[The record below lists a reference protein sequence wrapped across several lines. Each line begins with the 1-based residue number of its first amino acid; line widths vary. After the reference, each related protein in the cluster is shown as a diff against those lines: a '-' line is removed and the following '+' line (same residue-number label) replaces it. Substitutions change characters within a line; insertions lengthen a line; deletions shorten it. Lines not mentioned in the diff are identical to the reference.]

1 MISYN
6 GRYYADYGK
15 AVATAEEVLE
25 DYGII
30 QVPLQLDIILDALS
44 NEVALMPYSRF
55 MGLIGVT
62 YQEVIRL
69 MDSDLGSCAYD
80 PQTSRY
86 VIYYNDQM
94 SEGVNRFTIAH
105 ELGHIFLE
113 HHFLAGTDV
122 LSRNYVPKQQYKEFE
137 NEANAFARNLLSPAP
152 LAKMV
157 VKNREFSDVMDV
169 EKAFFITSTAAQ
181 TRIDFLKKDLPLCT
195 PKMTSYIMQIQIM
208 EYLSSCK
215 QCGYALPEVAEFC
228 PSCGSTKRKRQFFFK
243 TLPTPIY
250 IDAYH
255 SLLMCPHCGNTDL
268 SLGAQY
274 CRICGSPAINV
285 CMGHKRGRF
294 AGQRHYNPH
303 YARFCLVCGA
313 KTVFQTY
320 NVLREDIEY
329 MHPAIEYNDG
339 VPYDEETLRVEQCPR
354 CHNRQFSQNA
364 LYCRICGMD
373 LYNRCDGMEQDN
385 FGNWYSNEEARH
397 RNPSNARFCE
407 TCGRPTFFLDQ
418 KILCAY
424 TDFKPEDVE
433 DTDDDGW
440 LYQNNVY
447 GEIAAAPESE
457 GYIPE
462 QGDLEVSPETVT
474 VDTDELPF

>member
-1 MISYN
+1 
-6 GRYYADYGK
+6 
-15 AVATAEEVLE
+15 
-25 DYGII
+25 
-30 QVPLQLDIILDALS
+30 
-44 NEVALMPYSRF
+44 
-55 MGLIGVT
+55 
-62 YQEVIRL
+62 
-69 MDSDLGSCAYD
+69 
-80 PQTSRY
+80 
-86 VIYYNDQM
+86 
-94 SEGVNRFTIAH
+94 
-105 ELGHIFLE
+105 
-113 HHFLAGTDV
+113 
-122 LSRNYVPKQQYKEFE
+122 
-137 NEANAFARNLLSPAP
+137 
-152 LAKMV
+152 
-157 VKNREFSDVMDV
+157 
-169 EKAFFITSTAAQ
+169 
-181 TRIDFLKKDLPLCT
+181 
-195 PKMTSYIMQIQIM
+195 
-208 EYLSSCK
+208 
-215 QCGYALPEVAEFC
+215 
-228 PSCGSTKRKRQFFFK
+228 
-243 TLPTPIY
+243 
-250 IDAYH
+250 
-255 SLLMCPHCGNTDL
+255 
-268 SLGAQY
+268 
-274 CRICGSPAINV
+274 
-285 CMGHKRGRF
+285 
-294 AGQRHYNPH
+294 
-303 YARFCLVCGA
+303 
-313 KTVFQTY
+313 
-320 NVLREDIEY
+320 